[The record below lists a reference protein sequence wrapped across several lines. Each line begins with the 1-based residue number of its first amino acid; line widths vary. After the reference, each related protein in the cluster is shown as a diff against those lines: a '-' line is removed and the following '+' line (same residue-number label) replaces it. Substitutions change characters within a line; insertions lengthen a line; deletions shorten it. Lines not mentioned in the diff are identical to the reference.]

1 MFDLRQLIEL
11 KNKNLITKTEKYT
24 STVNGDVMVKFVV
37 KQYDTMTGLQIQ
49 DGFLELSLTELRARK
64 QVVKVELDQINAVL
78 TEIKEALN

>member
-24 STVNGDVMVKFVV
+24 STINGDVMVKFTV
-37 KQYDTMTGLQIQ
+37 KQFDTMTGLQIQ

-64 QVVKVELDQINAVL
+64 LIVKAELDQINAVL